1 MRIIVIWGDE
11 PGKIYFGGLFSTK
24 FGVRRFIVTQTCD
37 VMILAAHPDD
47 AEFGASGTV
56 ARWTNEGREVVY
68 VICTNGDKGSGDRT
82 LTSEQISAMRK
93 KEQRAAAD
101 TLGVR
106 EVVFLGYP
114 DQGLEDTPAMRK
126 QIVRL
131 IRTYRPQTLVTSDP
145 YRRYLWHRDHRIA
158 GQVAMDAVFPYAR
171 DHLAYPD
178 LLEKGLEPHKVEEIL
193 FWAAEDINFRSDIS
207 ATFDRKIEALRCH
220 ESQMKTF
227 TSSDPFGWLKN
238 RCREM
243 AQGESYELA
252 EGFHRVELPR

>member
-1 MRIIVIWGDE
+1 M
-11 PGKIYFGGLFSTK
+11 
-24 FGVRRFIVTQTCD
+24 TQTCD
-37 VMILAAHPDD
+37 VMVLAAHPDD
-47 AEFGASGTV
+47 AEFGAAGTV
-56 ARWTNEGREVVY
+56 ARWTNEGRGVVY
-68 VICTNGDKGSGDRT
+68 VVCTGGDKGSGDRS
-82 LTSEQISAMRK
+82 LTPEQISAIRK

-106 EVVFLGYP
+106 EVVFLDYP
-114 DQGLEDTPAMRK
+114 DQGLEDTPEFRK
-126 QIVRL
+126 QIVGL